1 MPRVRRRG
9 HALHFSGAMLENLVR
24 GDGAFTDGGPGFGS
38 IAEERAAWNA
48 YRNSLMAE
56 YGAPG
61 RRPFGF
67 YRHDLGTEPL
77 QWFDEIRA
85 LLEHGLIDATEALL
99 CEKVRHVL
107 SDNAAVYSSFESA
120 ALIRG
125 MGLSPAVLL
134 HCQREFE
141 LATAW
146 HLWRGRPELVEKY
159 KLRAQAVR
167 DVMQN
172 VNMKGEFYAG

>member
-9 HALHFSGAMLENLVR
+9 NALRFSTAMLESLIR
-24 GDGAFTDGGPGFGS
+24 GDGGFTDGGPGFAS
-38 IAEERAAWNA
+38 ATEERAEWIAH
-48 YRNSLMAE
+48 RNSLMAE
-56 YGAPG
+56 YSGPG

-67 YRHDLGTEPL
+67 YKHDLGAEPL

-99 CEKVRHVL
+99 IERIHHVL
-107 SDNAAVYSSFESA
+107 SESETVYSAFERA

-146 HLWRGRPELVEKY
+146 HTWRARPELAAKY
-159 KLRAQAVR
+159 RLRAQTVR
-167 DVMQN
+167 DVMQDAD
-172 VNMKGEFYAG
+172 MKGEL

>member
-1 MPRVRRRG
+1 
-9 HALHFSGAMLENLVR
+9 MLENLVR